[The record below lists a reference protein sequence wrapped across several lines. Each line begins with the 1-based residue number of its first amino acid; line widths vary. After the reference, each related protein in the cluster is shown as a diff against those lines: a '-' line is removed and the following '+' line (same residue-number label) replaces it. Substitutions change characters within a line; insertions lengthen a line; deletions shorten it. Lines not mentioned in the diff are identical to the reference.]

1 MRVPNLLVP
10 STEPA
15 TVDVPAARRR
25 RRVVTAIAIVVGTA
39 LLAATLRVPHGSAWF
54 TVLAVLV
61 AATWTVGSFVSGPIP
76 FQPDRDTTWR
86 TFLDPVVVGIAAFG
100 VFVIAYLVARHL
112 PLVGPALDG
121 VLATADAGPIAV
133 VLFVALVNGAGEE
146 LFFRGALHAALEPHH
161 PAIATTVVYVVVTAA
176 TGNLALVIAAAVM
189 GALFSLERLST
200 RGVLAPIVTHLTWST
215 LMVLALPRRNG
226 SPRLLRQSRRLVPFV
241 RGEGCL
247 LSLPAVRPLSRAV
260 TALVGSKSDRGL
272 VSWLMTR
279 PSISARRWWTSRD
292 GSDDPSSVSS
302 GTIQTPISSWR

>member
-10 STEPA
+10 STKRA

-54 TVLAVLV
+54 TVLALLV

-76 FQPDRDTTWR
+76 FQPDRDIPWR
-86 TFLDPVVVGIAAFG
+86 TFLGPVVVGIAAFG
-100 VFVIAYLVARHL
+100 LFVIGHLVARHV

-215 LMVLALPRRNG
+215 LMVLALPR
-226 SPRLLRQSRRLVPFV
+226 
-241 RGEGCL
+241 
-247 LSLPAVRPLSRAV
+247 
-260 TALVGSKSDRGL
+260 
-272 VSWLMTR
+272 
-279 PSISARRWWTSRD
+279 
-292 GSDDPSSVSS
+292 
-302 GTIQTPISSWR
+302 